1 MKNKGFTLSELLVTV
16 GIIGVVSAI
25 VIPTM
30 TNLSVDK
37 NKAQMLQ
44 AYNAISSAT
53 EDILTDPS
61 LYMNRPRVSDTITGD
76 NVIDCIKN
84 GKICDYGCEG
94 LACTDKPLNPDYNND
109 NYKGI
114 KKYENLIAAK
124 ITLPEGTTF
133 VINTSQGAFK
143 CSATQTYSLPA
154 SLEYKKVL
162 IKIENPKNPTSYC
175 SFDDDDCKVPNQFKF
190 EINTNGK
197 LIPVDYLAKAY
208 LENPT
213 KLNNKAQDFKRAK
226 ELKKLEEEELSN

>member
-53 EDILTDPS
+53 EEILTDPS
-61 LYMNRPRVSDTITGD
+61 LYMNRPRVSDEITGDD

-109 NYKGI
+109 DYKGI

-124 ITLPEGTTF
+124 ITLPEGTRF
-133 VINTSQGAFK
+133 VINTSQGANKDFE
-143 CSATQTYSLPA
+143 CSALQDPA
-154 SLEYKKVL
+154 SLEYKNVL
-162 IKIENPKNPTSYC
+162 IKIENPKNPTNYC
-175 SFDDDDCKVPNQFKF
+175 SFGENDCKVPNQFKF
-190 EINTNGK
+190 KINTNGK
-197 LIPVDYLAKAY
+197 LIPDDNLAKAY

-226 ELKKLEEEELSN
+226 ELSN

>member
-61 LYMNRPRVSDTITGD
+61 LYMNRPRVSDEITGDD

-109 NYKGI
+109 DYKGI

-124 ITLPEGTTF
+124 ITLPEGTRF
-133 VINTSQGAFK
+133 VINTSQGANKDFE
-143 CSATQTYSLPA
+143 CSALQDPA
-154 SLEYKKVL
+154 SLEYKNVL

-175 SFDDDDCKVPNQFKF
+175 SFGENDCKVPNQFKF
-190 EINTNGK
+190 KINTNGK
-197 LIPVDYLAKAY
+197 LIPDDNLAKAY

-226 ELKKLEEEELSN
+226 ELPN

>member
-53 EDILTDPS
+53 EEILTDPS
-61 LYMNRPRVSDTITGD
+61 LYMNRPRVSDEITGDD

-109 NYKGI
+109 DYKGI

-124 ITLPEGTTF
+124 ITLPEGTRF
-133 VINTSQGAFK
+133 VINTSQGANKDFE
-143 CSATQTYSLPA
+143 CSALQDPA
-154 SLEYKKVL
+154 SLEYKNVL

-175 SFDDDDCKVPNQFKF
+175 SFGENDCKVPNQFKF
-190 EINTNGK
+190 KINTNGK
-197 LIPVDYLAKAY
+197 LIPDDNLAKAY

-226 ELKKLEEEELSN
+226 ELPN